1 MKSYEK
7 SEAIEVKVLNQL
19 AIYYFSVNERAA
31 AMSCWQEARAIEI
44 VHQTGG
50 FSFLEDKIQMHEQE
64 IINMAQFFYDNEK
77 EDWGC
82 TLACMVGLFRAI
94 STSGPMSDRV
104 KTQKNRE
111 NAQGPRGGALFL
123 DSIWNDAIEEEL
135 SRFASEGVNFTHE
148 MIRLAVESKLSDRGI
163 ECPSE
168 SRVKKKVSKI
178 CKRLGISTPKR
189 GAPCKS
195 HEKSD
200 IDKVKA
206 VILKDPTLAAKKIS
220 DELDNK
226 LSKEKVDSILSFLK
240 LRNTEDRRKFKEN
253 MQKSA
258 LKPLI

>member
-1 MKSYEK
+1 MKNDELSLLE
-7 SEAIEVKVLNQL
+7 ELNKCSQL
-19 AIYYFSVNERAA
+19 HFLKGEQAA
-31 AMSCWQEARAIEI
+31 ALSCWQEARAIQI
-44 VHQTGG
+44 VHHTGD
-50 FSFLEDKIQMHEQE
+50 FSILEDTVQMHEQE
-64 IINMAQFFYDNEK
+64 LINMAQFFYDNEK
-77 EDWGC
+77 EDWGGI
-82 TLACMVGLFRAI
+82 LANMVGLFRAI
-94 STSGPMSDRV
+94 SISGPMSDRI

-111 NAQGPRGGALFL
+111 NAQGSRGGARFL

-135 SRFASEGVNFTHE
+135 SRFASEGVNYTHG
-148 MIRLAVESKLSDRGI
+148 MIYLAVESKLSDRGI

-178 CKRLGISTPKR
+178 CKRLGISTPKL
-189 GAPCKS
+189 GAPRKS

-226 LSKEKVDSILSFLK
+226 LSKEKVDSILSYLK